1 MDNQPAAEAKPL
13 TIDERLSKLEK
24 EIEWQKLIHR
34 NIGPD
39 GNMYH
44 YWNIL
49 PIIACASGIG
59 VVLGIVVVKV
69 FK

>member
-1 MDNQPAAEAKPL
+1 MDIQPAAEAKPL
-13 TIDERLSKLEK
+13 NIEERMSKMEK
-24 EIEWQKLIHR
+24 DLEWQKLIHR
-34 NIGPD
+34 NIASD
-39 GNMYH
+39 GNIYH

-59 VVLGIVVVKV
+59 VVIGIVVVKV